1 MSQLTLWSCG
11 LGHLCSQTETEV
23 PFLTWMK
30 REREPKD
37 AHRRLKALVGEGIL
51 LHSGP
56 YSSAELD
63 ILLTPHG
70 SS

>member
-1 MSQLTLWSCG
+1 MWTRQE
-11 LGHLCSQTETEV
+11 H
-23 PFLTWMK
+23 
-30 REREPKD
+30 EPKD
-37 AHRRLKALVGEGIL
+37 AHRRGKASVGEGILL

-56 YSSAELD
+56 YSSVELD